1 MHLILRCL
9 NALIVLV
16 RCQLSQIVHAKAI
29 DANMQLSGRKPGQFM
44 MLENP
49 MISYQKWLAQSESKL
64 HNFSIDKAADL
75 SSSKQF

>member
-1 MHLILRCL
+1 M
-9 NALIVLV
+9 